1 MESNVKVLKYY
12 FTSWYYFVM
21 RRMLIV
27 AIACLAFLLRSVD
40 FVFATDASSAN
51 YSNFDSTFAPGANV
65 NQAST
70 NYKMDASVEWI
81 VGNQSSANFSIPPGG
96 VPFPDP
102 SAPAPAPAPAPGGG
116 GGGGGGGGAITPTPT
131 TSTPSGVTVPPP
143 TLEVKTPTWK
153 NHQVI
158 GGKRDVTAAAIWVN
172 GSKDGVKFIDPLRWK
187 KDMPLFLGYND
198 LYVQAETAVGNK
210 SVVINGQIHRLLIGD
225 VDTSR
230 RVDDVDISLFSRAW
244 RKYTFFADFNE
255 DTLVDDVDLSLLASH
270 WLNYY

>member
-1 MESNVKVLKYY
+1 MLVVVLI
-12 FTSWYYFVM
+12 FVS
-21 RRMLIV
+21 
-27 AIACLAFLLRSVD
+27 LLFGGVRL
-40 FVFATDASSAN
+40 VFATDTSSTN

-81 VGNQSSANFSIPPGG
+81 VGNQSSANFDIPPGG

-102 SAPAPAPAPAPGGG
+102 PAPAPTPTPTTDGGAG
-116 GGGGGGGGAITPTPT
+116 GGGGGGGGAPYAPT
-131 TSTPSGVTVPPP
+131 TSTPSEVTVPPP

-172 GSKDGVKFIDPLRWK
+172 GSTDGVEFIDTLRWK

-198 LYVQAETAVGNK
+198 LFVQAETAAGNK
-210 SVVINGQIHRLLIGD
+210 SAVVTGQIHRMLIGD
-225 VDTSR
+225 VNLSR
-230 RVDDVDISLFSRAW
+230 RVDDVDLSLFTRAW
-244 RKYTFFADFNE
+244 HKYTFYADFNE
-255 DTLVDDVDLSLLASH
+255 DNVIDDADLSLLASH